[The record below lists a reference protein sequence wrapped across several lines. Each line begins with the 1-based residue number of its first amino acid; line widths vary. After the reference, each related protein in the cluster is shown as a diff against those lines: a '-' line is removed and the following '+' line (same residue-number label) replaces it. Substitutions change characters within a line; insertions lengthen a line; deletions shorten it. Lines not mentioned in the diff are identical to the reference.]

1 MMFSSSV
8 KKKQSKPIK
17 DDKEISSTEST
28 ADNDNYNLKISESSN
43 YVKFLQLTLEGSQSD
58 DEGSH
63 GDLDGYIEDDF
74 ILSECDADVDA
85 SDLTEADEHLNEENE
100 DITAPHHDS
109 LTEEERQRQIEEW
122 KEELSRVEGEIT
134 TLRQVLGSKVRY
146 ASELKRKIGITPFQE
161 LKHDFSEGIKSIQQ
175 SETPFAPL
183 YTRYQKTN
191 ETLTNLQ
198 NKITSSTAYQ
208 KTSSA
213 VKTASEKT
221 NETVRNVASSVS
233 KKMGELRN
241 TGAFKSM
248 EEKVGGAYANVKTSR
263 SIENFRERLGFAKVT
278 GSKSEDNFESALQ
291 KETGNTDSNAA
302 NGTQPSSLPEEKVP
316 L

>member
-1 MMFSSSV
+1 MKIMFSRSV
-8 KKKQSKPIK
+8 KKKQSKNDK
-17 DDKEISSTEST
+17 DKKNPSSSENGENEE
-28 ADNDNYNLKISESSN
+28 DYKLKMSESSN

-58 DEGSH
+58 EDGSP

-74 ILSECDADVDA
+74 VGEAFLSECDADVDA
-85 SDLTEADEHLNEENE
+85 SDRTEADEHMFEQNE
-100 DITAPHHDS
+100 DKAAEEPMS
-109 LTEEERQRQIEEW
+109 EEEKERQMEEW
-122 KEELSRVEGEIT
+122 KEELARVEGEIT

-146 ASELKRKIGITPFQE
+146 ASELKRKMGITPFQE
-161 LKHDFSEGIKSIQQ
+161 LKHDFSEGLKSIQQ
-175 SETPFAPL
+175 SET
-183 YTRYQKTN
+183 YQKTN

-233 KKMGELRN
+233 KKIGDLRN
-241 TGAFKSM
+241 TGAFKSV

-263 SIENFRERLGFAKVT
+263 SIENFKERLGLAKVT
-278 GSKSEDNFESALQ
+278 GSKSEDNFESALE
-291 KETGNTDSNAA
+291 KETGNTDANAA

>member
-1 MMFSSSV
+1 MFSFMA
-8 KKKQSKPIK
+8 KKSQPKSDKN
-17 DDKEISSTEST
+17 DKEPQATENGE
-28 ADNDNYNLKISESSN
+28 ADEDFKLKISESSN
-43 YVKFLQLTLEGSQSD
+43 YHKFLQLTLEGSQSD

-63 GDLDGYIEDDF
+63 GDLDGYIEDDIVGETF
-74 ILSECDADVDA
+74 LSECDADIDA
-85 SDLTEADEHLNEENE
+85 SDLTEADEHLFEKEENATPAAEEPMSEE
-100 DITAPHHDS
+100 D
-109 LTEEERQRQIEEW
+109 RQRQIEEW
-122 KEELSRVEGEIT
+122 KEELSRVEGEIS

-175 SETPFAPL
+175 SDT
-183 YTRYQKTN
+183 YQKTN
-191 ETLTNLQ
+191 EKLTNLQ
-198 NKITSSTAYQ
+198 NKITGSTAYQ

-221 NETVRNVASSVS
+221 NETVRNVATSVS
-233 KKMGELRN
+233 KKLGDFRN
-241 TGAFKSM
+241 SGAFKSV

-263 SIENFRERLGFAKVT
+263 SIENFKERLKFAKVT

-291 KETGNTDSNAA
+291 QETEGTTAA
-302 NGTQPSSLPEEKVP
+302 NGDQPTSLPEEKIP

>member
-1 MMFSSSV
+1 MFSFMA
-8 KKKQSKPIK
+8 KKSQPKSDKN
-17 DDKEISSTEST
+17 DKEPQATENGE
-28 ADNDNYNLKISESSN
+28 ADEDFKLKISESSN
-43 YVKFLQLTLEGSQSD
+43 YHKFLQLTLEGSQSD

-63 GDLDGYIEDDF
+63 GDLDGYIEDDIVGETF
-74 ILSECDADVDA
+74 LSECDADIDA
-85 SDLTEADEHLNEENE
+85 SDLTEADEHLFEKEENATPAAEEPMSEE
-100 DITAPHHDS
+100 D
-109 LTEEERQRQIEEW
+109 RQRQIEEW
-122 KEELSRVEGEIT
+122 KEELSRVEGEIS

-175 SETPFAPL
+175 SDT
-183 YTRYQKTN
+183 
-191 ETLTNLQ
+191 
-198 NKITSSTAYQ
+198 YQ

-221 NETVRNVASSVS
+221 NETVRNVATSVS
-233 KKMGELRN
+233 KKLGDFRN
-241 TGAFKSM
+241 SGAFKSV

-263 SIENFRERLGFAKVT
+263 SIENFKERLKFAKVT

-291 KETGNTDSNAA
+291 QETEGTTAA
-302 NGTQPSSLPEEKVP
+302 NGDQPTSLPEEKIP

>member
-1 MMFSSSV
+1 MKIMFSRSV
-8 KKKQSKPIK
+8 KKKQSKNDK
-17 DDKEISSTEST
+17 DKKNPSSSENGENEE
-28 ADNDNYNLKISESSN
+28 DYKLKMSESSN
-43 YVKFLQLTLEGSQSD
+43 YVRFLQLTLEGSQSD
-58 DEGSH
+58 EEGSP

-74 ILSECDADVDA
+74 VGEAFLSECDADVDA
-85 SDLTEADEHLNEENE
+85 SDRTEADEHMFEQNE
-100 DITAPHHDS
+100 DKAAEEPMS
-109 LTEEERQRQIEEW
+109 EEEKERQMEEW
-122 KEELSRVEGEIT
+122 KEELARVEGEIT

-146 ASELKRKIGITPFQE
+146 ASELKRKMGITPFQE

-175 SETPFAPL
+175 SET
-183 YTRYQKTN
+183 
-191 ETLTNLQ
+191 
-198 NKITSSTAYQ
+198 YQ

-233 KKMGELRN
+233 KKIGDLRN
-241 TGAFKSM
+241 TGAFKSV

-263 SIENFRERLGFAKVT
+263 SIENFKERLGLAKVT
-278 GSKSEDNFESALQ
+278 GSKSEDNFESALE
-291 KETGNTDSNAA
+291 KETGNTDANAA

>member
-1 MMFSSSV
+1 MKIMFSRSV
-8 KKKQSKPIK
+8 KKKQSKNDK
-17 DDKEISSTEST
+17 DKKNPSSSENGENEE
-28 ADNDNYNLKISESSN
+28 DYKLKMSESSN
-43 YVKFLQLTLEGSQSD
+43 YVRFLQLTLEGSQSD
-58 DEGSH
+58 EEGSP

-74 ILSECDADVDA
+74 V
-85 SDLTEADEHLNEENE
+85 DEHMFEQNE
-100 DITAPHHDS
+100 DKAAEEPMS
-109 LTEEERQRQIEEW
+109 EEEKERQMEEW
-122 KEELSRVEGEIT
+122 KEELARVEGEIT

-146 ASELKRKIGITPFQE
+146 ASELKRKMGITPFQE

-175 SETPFAPL
+175 SET
-183 YTRYQKTN
+183 YQKTN

-198 NKITSSTAYQ
+198 NKITSSTAYQKTNEKLHDINDKITHSSAYQ

-233 KKMGELRN
+233 KKIGDLRN
-241 TGAFKSM
+241 TGAFKSV

-263 SIENFRERLGFAKVT
+263 SIENFKERLGLAKVT
-278 GSKSEDNFESALQ
+278 GSKSEDNFESALE
-291 KETGNTDSNAA
+291 KETGNTDANAA

>member
-1 MMFSSSV
+1 MFSFMA
-8 KKKQSKPIK
+8 KKSQPKSDKN
-17 DDKEISSTEST
+17 DKEPQATENGE
-28 ADNDNYNLKISESSN
+28 ADEDFKLKISESSN
-43 YVKFLQLTLEGSQSD
+43 YHKFLQLTLEGSQSD

-63 GDLDGYIEDDF
+63 GDLDGYIEDDIVGETF
-74 ILSECDADVDA
+74 LSECDADIDA
-85 SDLTEADEHLNEENE
+85 SDLTEADEHLFEKEENATPAAEEPMSEE
-100 DITAPHHDS
+100 D
-109 LTEEERQRQIEEW
+109 RQRQIEEW
-122 KEELSRVEGEIT
+122 KEELSRVEGEIS

-175 SETPFAPL
+175 SDT
-183 YTRYQKTN
+183 YQKTN
-191 ETLTNLQ
+191 EKLHDIND
-198 NKITSSTAYQ
+198 KITHSSAYQ

-221 NETVRNVASSVS
+221 NETVRNVATSVS
-233 KKMGELRN
+233 KKLGDFRN
-241 TGAFKSM
+241 SGAFKSV

-263 SIENFRERLGFAKVT
+263 SIENFKERLKFAKVT

-291 KETGNTDSNAA
+291 QETEGTTAA
-302 NGTQPSSLPEEKVP
+302 NGDQPTSLPEEKIP

>member
-1 MMFSSSV
+1 MKIMFSRSV
-8 KKKQSKPIK
+8 KKKQSKNDK
-17 DDKEISSTEST
+17 DKKNPSSSENGENEE
-28 ADNDNYNLKISESSN
+28 DYKLKMSESSN
-43 YVKFLQLTLEGSQSD
+43 YVRFLQLTLEGSQSD
-58 DEGSH
+58 EEGSP

-74 ILSECDADVDA
+74 VGEAFLSECDADVDA
-85 SDLTEADEHLNEENE
+85 SDRTEADEHMFEQNE
-100 DITAPHHDS
+100 DKAAEEPMS
-109 LTEEERQRQIEEW
+109 EEEKERQMEEW
-122 KEELSRVEGEIT
+122 KEELARVEGEIT

-146 ASELKRKIGITPFQE
+146 ASELKRKMGITPFQE

-175 SETPFAPL
+175 SET
-183 YTRYQKTN
+183 
-191 ETLTNLQ
+191 
-198 NKITSSTAYQ
+198 YQ

-233 KKMGELRN
+233 KKIGDLRN
-241 TGAFKSM
+241 TGAFKSV

-263 SIENFRERLGFAKVT
+263 SIENFKERLGLAKVT
-278 GSKSEDNFESALQ
+278 GSKSEDNFESALE
-291 KETGNTDSNAA
+291 KETGNMDANAA